1 MTTRRNSRWL
11 TAVAIVAAAFVVLP
25 LVGLAVRMPWSD
37 AWSLLSSSTV
47 RRAAWVSLTTSAVAA
62 VFSLLLG
69 VPLAWW
75 LARGAGRAVGLVRS
89 MVIMP
94 MVMPPVVAG
103 IALLTVFGRRGVV
116 GQWLFEWWGITVPF
130 TRTAVVMAQVLVA
143 MPFLVVAVESAFRQA
158 GPGLE
163 DAART
168 LGASPWTVFWRV
180 ALPGVRSAVGAGVA
194 LAWARSLGEFGASI
208 TFAGSFP
215 GRTQTLPMSVY
226 ELVSTDYRLS
236 LVLSFVMMA
245 VAVAVIAALRGRW
258 AVAR

>member
-1 MTTRRNSRWL
+1 MSTARSSRAL
-11 TAVAIVAAAFVVLP
+11 TAVAAVAGVFVLLP

-37 AWSLLSSSTV
+37 AWTLLSSAPT
-47 RRAAWVSLTTSAVAA
+47 RRAAWVSFSTSVVAA
-62 VFSLLLG
+62 AVSMAFG

-75 LARGAGRAVGLVRS
+75 LARSSSRAVGPVRS
-89 MVIMP
+89 VVITP

-116 GQWLFEWWGITVPF
+116 GQWLYDWWGITIPF
-130 TRTAVVMAQVLVA
+130 TRSAVVMAQVLVA
-143 MPFLVVAVESAFRQA
+143 MPFLVVAVESAFRQMDA
-158 GPGLE
+158 GLE

-168 LGASPWTVFWRV
+168 LGASPWVVFSRV
-180 ALPGVRSAVGAGVA
+180 ALPGARGAVGAGLA

-258 AVAR
+258 AVTR

>member
-1 MTTRRNSRWL
+1 MTPRRTSRAL
-11 TAVAIVAAAFVVLP
+11 SAVALVATVFVLLP
-25 LVGLAVRMPWSD
+25 LAGLAVRMPWSD
-37 AWSLLSSSTV
+37 AWSLLSSAPV
-47 RRAAWVSLTTSAVAA
+47 RRAAWVSVSTSVTAA
-62 VFSLLLG
+62 ALSVLLG

-75 LARGAGRAVGLVRS
+75 LARSGSRLVVPVRS
-89 MVIMP
+89 VVITP

-103 IALLTVFGRRGVV
+103 IALLTVFGRRGVA
-116 GQWLFEWWGITVPF
+116 GQWLHEWWGITIPF
-130 TRTAVVMAQVLVA
+130 TRTAVVMAQLLVA
-143 MPFLVVAVESAFRQA
+143 MPFLVVAVETAFRQLDT
-158 GPGLE
+158 GLE

-168 LGASPWTVFWRV
+168 LGAGPWTVFSRV
-180 ALPGVRSAVGAGVA
+180 ALPGARGAVGAGVA
-194 LAWARSLGEFGASI
+194 LAWARSLGEFGATI

-258 AVAR
+258 VTAR

>member
-1 MTTRRNSRWL
+1 MTTRQMSRPL
-11 TAVAIVAAAFVVLP
+11 AAVAAASVVFVVLP

-37 AWSLLSSSTV
+37 AWSLLASAPT
-47 RRAAWVSLTTSAVAA
+47 RQAAWVSFSTSVTAA
-62 VFSLLLG
+62 LISLLFG

-75 LARGAGRAVGLVRS
+75 MARSRSRVVGAVRS
-89 MVIMP
+89 VVITP

-116 GQWLFEWWGITVPF
+116 GQWLHEWWGISIPF

-143 MPFLVVAVESAFRQA
+143 MPFLVVAVESAFRQLDT
-158 GPGLE
+158 GLE

-168 LGASPWTVFWRV
+168 LGASPWVVFSRI
-180 ALPGVRSAVGAGVA
+180 ALPGVRGAVGAGAA

-258 AVAR
+258 VVAR

>member
-1 MTTRRNSRWL
+1 MSRKPASRVL
-11 TAVAIVAAAFVVLP
+11 SVLAAVAAVFVALP
-25 LVGLAVRMPWSD
+25 IIGLAVRMPWSD

-47 RRAAWVSLTTSAVAA
+47 RRAAWVSVSTSTVAA
-62 VFSLLLG
+62 VVSCVFG
-69 VPLAWW
+69 VPLAWL
-75 LARGAGRAVGLVRS
+75 LARRNGRVTGLVRS
-89 MVIMP
+89 VVITP

-103 IALLTVFGRRGVV
+103 IALLTVFGRRGVI
-116 GQWLFEWWGITVPF
+116 GQSLNDWWGISIPF

-143 MPFLVVAVESAFRQA
+143 MPFLVVAVESAFRQLDT
-158 GPGLE
+158 GLE

-168 LGASPWTVFWRV
+168 LGARPWTVFSRI
-180 ALPGVRSAVGAGVA
+180 ALPAARGAVGAGAA

-236 LVLSFVMMA
+236 LVLSFVMMS

-258 AVAR
+258 MVAR

>member
-1 MTTRRNSRWL
+1 MTTVRQSRA
-11 TAVAIVAAAFVVLP
+11 TTVVAVVAALFVVLP

-37 AWSLLSSSTV
+37 AWSLLSSDAT
-47 RRAAWVSLTTSAVAA
+47 RRAAWVSISTSAVAA
-62 VFSLLLG
+62 IVSLVFG

-75 LARGAGRAVGLVRS
+75 LARHNGRTVGLVRS
-89 MVIMP
+89 VVITP

-103 IALLTVFGRRGVV
+103 IALLTVFGRRGVI
-116 GQWLFEWWGITVPF
+116 GQWMYDWWGISIPF
-130 TRTAVVMAQVLVA
+130 TRTAVVMAQVFVA
-143 MPFLVVAVESAFRQA
+143 MPFLVVAVETAFRQLDT
-158 GPGLE
+158 GLE

-168 LGASPWTVFWRV
+168 LGASPWRVFSSI
-180 ALPGVRSAVGAGVA
+180 ALPGVRGALGAGVA

-226 ELVSTDYRLS
+226 ELVATDYQLS

-245 VAVAVIAALRGRW
+245 VAVSIIASLRGRW

>member
-1 MTTRRNSRWL
+1 MTTRRMSRPL
-11 TAVAIVAAAFVVLP
+11 SVVAGVAAASVVLP
-25 LVGLAVRMPWSD
+25 IIGLAVRMPWSD
-37 AWSLLSSSTV
+37 AWSLVSAAPT
-47 RRAAWVSLTTSAVAA
+47 RRAAWVSLSTSVVAA
-62 VFSLLLG
+62 SVSLLLG

-75 LARGAGRAVGLVRS
+75 LARSASRAVGLVRS
-89 MVIMP
+89 VVITP

-116 GQWLFEWWGITVPF
+116 GQWLFEWWGITIPF

-143 MPFLVVAVESAFRQA
+143 MPFLVVAVESAFRQLDD
-158 GPGLE
+158 GLE

-168 LGASPWTVFWRV
+168 LGASPWVVFSRI
-180 ALPGVRSAVGAGVA
+180 ALPGARGAVGAGLA
-194 LAWARSLGEFGASI
+194 LAWARSLGEFGATI

-236 LVLSFVMMA
+236 LVLSFMMMM
-245 VAVAVIAALRGRW
+245 VAVAVIAALRGKWMVTR
-258 AVAR
+258 

>member
-1 MTTRRNSRWL
+1 MSPVRRSRTM
-11 TAVAIVAAAFVVLP
+11 TAVAAIGAAFILLP
-25 LVGLAVRMPWSD
+25 LIGLAVRMPWSD
-37 AWSLLSSSTV
+37 AWSLLSSDAT
-47 RRAAWVSLTTSAVAA
+47 RRAAWVSVSTSVVAA
-62 VFSLLLG
+62 AVSLVLG

-75 LARGAGRAVGLVRS
+75 LARHNGRVVAIVRS
-89 MVIMP
+89 VVITP

-103 IALLTVFGRRGVV
+103 IALLTVFGRRGVI
-116 GQWLFEWWGITVPF
+116 GQWLYDWWGISIPF
-130 TRTAVVMAQVLVA
+130 TRTAVVMAQVFVA
-143 MPFLVVAVESAFRQA
+143 MPFLVVAVETAFRQLNI
-158 GPGLE
+158 GLE

-168 LGASPWTVFWRV
+168 LGASPWRVFSSI
-180 ALPGVRSAVGAGVA
+180 ALPAVRGAVGAGLA

-245 VAVAVIAALRGRW
+245 VAVAIIATLRGRW

>member
-1 MTTRRNSRWL
+1 MTPRRTSRAL
-11 TAVAIVAAAFVVLP
+11 SAVAFVAAAFVLLP
-25 LVGLAVRMPWSD
+25 LAGLAVRMPWSD
-37 AWSLLSSSTV
+37 AWSLMSSVPV
-47 RRAAWVSLTTSAVAA
+47 RRAAWVSVSTSLTAA
-62 VFSLLLG
+62 VLSVLLG

-75 LARGAGRAVGLVRS
+75 LARSGSRLVGPVRS
-89 MVIMP
+89 AVITP

-103 IALLTVFGRRGVV
+103 IALLTVFGRRGVL
-116 GQWLFEWWGITVPF
+116 GRFLLDWWGVSIPF
-130 TRTAVVMAQVLVA
+130 TRTAVVMAQLLVA
-143 MPFLVVAVESAFRQA
+143 MPFLVVAAESAFRQLDT
-158 GPGLE
+158 GLE

-168 LGASPWTVFWRV
+168 LGAGPWTVFSRV
-180 ALPGVRSAVGAGVA
+180 ALPGARAAVGAGAA
-194 LAWARSLGEFGASI
+194 LAWARSLGEFGATI

-258 AVAR
+258 VAAR